1 MTTKMRWFKFYP
13 GDWSVD
19 TQGMS
24 AVAKGA
30 YIDML
35 CMQWSGRRIPA
46 DPAKLARIF
55 PQLTEDT
62 YEELLQHFHEVDGWL
77 VNQRLEDER
86 SDARSRSEN
95 GKAAA
100 KKKWSASAECDSN
113 ATPDAAAL
121 PNRMDEQ
128 CDTLCHRET
137 ETEAETETEEEE
149 EREEDVSSA
158 PRKARAKPTD
168 PIVWT
173 SESSWAG
180 ITEADRAAWAIAYP
194 AVDIDRDLVK
204 ADQYLRS
211 NPAKAHK
218 RKWRSFI
225 TRWFDRTQERGG
237 NRTDLNA
244 VPAKGAAHGFRANR
258 SHIPPDCRPEDEYLF
273 WDGSFPRIPNLY
285 TDNDGNLRHGETRNI
300 ICPAKPKLELTASA
314 NRTSVTNAGESHD

>member
-1 MTTKMRWFKFYP
+1 MARISWVKWYFT
-13 GDWSVD
+13 DWMLAVRR
-19 TQGMS
+19 MS
-24 AVAKGA
+24 WAARGIYMEALSLQFHGERVGASLEAWQDLFDGITESEYRAVIKHFEVRSDEDGEYVVNRRLEAEMKASKIKSDKARANAKR
-30 YIDML
+30 MH
-35 CMQWSGRRIPA
+35 SGRKANALRTQS
-46 DPAKLARIF
+46 D
-55 PQLTEDT
+55 
-62 YEELLQHFHEVDGWL
+62 
-77 VNQRLEDER
+77 R
-86 SDARSRSEN
+86 SAIR
-95 GKAAA
+95 
-100 KKKWSASAECDSN
+100 
-113 ATPDAAAL
+113 
-121 PNRMDEQ
+121 
-128 CDTLCHRET
+128 
-137 ETEAETETEEEE
+137 EEEM
-149 EREEDVSSA
+149 REDVMRGDENTAEGSSA

-237 NRTDLNA
+237 NRTDLKA
-244 VPAKGAAHGFRANR
+244 APAKGAAHGFRANR

-273 WDGSFPRIPNLY
+273 WDGGFPRIPNLY

-300 ICPAKPKLELTASA
+300 ICPAKPKLKLTASA
-314 NRTSVTNAGESHD
+314 NRSSVTNAGESHD